1 MGLLD
6 RLSTRRS
13 EPGAS
18 PARTTQAD
26 ESVFATKALP
36 KFLAALTSRE
46 QPVLLDLGPVVGP
59 NVNFFGEQLGCKI
72 LVEDIFADLERH
84 ARGGR
89 LEHFAQFLGGR
100 LRNDPNSIDG
110 ILCWDLFDYLDRPA
124 ADTLASQLT
133 KILRPAGALFGMF
146 ATAAPKEPT
155 YNKFTI
161 VDETNLRYKANPA
174 ARGRR
179 AVLNNRDIQRM
190 FDGLRVA
197 ESFLLKNQL
206 REMLF
211 RKPA

>member
-6 RLSTRRS
+6 RLSTRLS
-13 EPGAS
+13 EPSAS
-18 PARTTQAD
+18 PGRPTPGD

-36 KFLAALTSRE
+36 KFLAALTARE

-72 LVEDIFADLERH
+72 LVEDIFADIERH
-84 ARGGR
+84 VRGGR
-89 LEHFAQFLGGR
+89 LEKFAQFLGGR
-100 LRNDPNSIDG
+100 LRNDANSIDG
-110 ILCWDLFDYLDRPA
+110 ILCWDLFDYLDRA
-124 ADTLASQLT
+124 AGDTLAAQLT

-146 ATAAPKEPT
+146 ATTVAKEPT

-161 VDETNLRYKANPA
+161 VDETNLRYRSSPA
-174 ARGRR
+174 ARGRQ

-190 FDGLRVA
+190 FADLRVA

>member
-6 RLSTRRS
+6 RLAPRRQD
-13 EPGAS
+13 PVAA
-18 PARTTQAD
+18 PARPTAAD
-26 ESVFATKALP
+26 ESVFGTKALA
-36 KFLAALTSRE
+36 KFLSALTSRE

-59 NVNFFGEQLGCKI
+59 NVNFFGEHLGCKI
-72 LVEDIFADLERH
+72 LVDDIFADLDRH
-84 ARGGR
+84 ISGGR
-89 LEHFAQFLGGR
+89 LEQFPQFIAGR
-100 LRNDPNSIDG
+100 LRHEANSIDG

-124 ADTLASQLT
+124 AEVLAPQLT
-133 KILRPAGALFGMF
+133 RILRPSGALFGMF
-146 ATAAPKEPT
+146 ATTAPKEPQ

-161 VDETNLRYKANPA
+161 IDQANLKYRTMPA
-174 ARGRR
+174 ARGRK

-190 FDGLRVA
+190 FDGLRVT